1 MAGDIILGGDT
12 PEQAFARYIGLA
24 APRENALADAL
35 ESELNATWNAAAR
48 AVENGGV
55 LPAVGAGHRSRLAK
69 ILQEHFTATADAF
82 ARDVLI
88 GAPPALPRSAK
99 AAMRE
104 LVLKRAGLEGPWQ
117 EAVQEFVGREALAH
131 LNETSAETMSAIRRR
146 ISEGLAAGRPN
157 SEIAKRIREDAPGY
171 NRTRAET
178 IAITETHNA
187 GVGATF
193 TAVDSLGY
201 QTEKTWCAV
210 GDRRTRP
217 THAAASGQTVAM
229 DGFFSVGGA
238 KMPRPGVGP
247 AKETVR
253 CRCCLTFRISE
264 AAQVEGRRRFEAT
277 GSGPGGLGGGGSG
290 GSRPPSPPAGGGSGS
305 GPRWTRQDFDRL
317 KGRFD
322 LGGDDDA
329 VRAWN
334 LWIDRNPAEVYQVLA
349 NGLPGLPRVAFDL
362 KPNGSGRLTMTLA
375 DATGAMIAEADRTFD
390 FARRVAYNAGL
401 IVEAPWQGQN
411 IGRTHLAALLL
422 DFYLPAG
429 IERVA
434 ITAGLDTGG
443 YTWAR
448 AGFAPTP
455 ESWKSLRAELMRRYK
470 GFRLNDPIL
479 LATILDDDP
488 RGLWDV
494 ADHKQG
500 KRLLLGTSWQ
510 GSIDLTEI
518 RSLARLRRYGRRE

>member
-12 PEQAFARYIGLA
+12 PDEAFARYLRLAVPREDALA
-24 APRENALADAL
+24 AVL
-35 ESELNATWNAAAR
+35 EDELNATWQAAAR

-55 LPAVGAGHRSRLAK
+55 LPAVGAGHRSRLTK
-69 ILQEHFTATADAF
+69 ILKEHFSATAEAF
-82 ARDVLI
+82 ARDILI
-88 GAPPALPRSAK
+88 GAPPALPRSTK
-99 AAMRE
+99 ALMRD
-104 LVLKRAGLEGPWQ
+104 LVLKRAGEHGPWQ
-117 EAVQEFVGREALAH
+117 EAVQEFVSREALAH

-146 ISEGLAAGRPN
+146 ISEGLAAGKPN
-157 SEIAKRIREDAPGY
+157 SEIAKRIRDDSPGY
-171 NRTRAET
+171 NRARAET

-187 GVGATF
+187 GVGATY

-253 CRCCLTFRISE
+253 CRCCLTYRISE
-264 AAQVEGRRRFEAT
+264 AAQAEGRRFEAT
-277 GSGPGGLGGGGSG
+277 GSGPGGLGGGAVPPAPPAPPGG
-290 GSRPPSPPAGGGSGS
+290 GSGSGS
-305 GPRWTRQDFDRL
+305 GPRWTRGDFDRL
-317 KGRFD
+317 AGRLD
-322 LGGDDDA
+322 LAEGDDA

-334 LWIDRNPAEVYQVLA
+334 LWIDRNPAEVYRALA
-349 NGLPGLPRVAFDL
+349 QGLPGLARFGVDL
-362 KPNGSGRLTMTLA
+362 RPNGSGALRMVLT
-375 DATGAMIAEADRTFD
+375 DAAGAQMAEADRTFD
-390 FARRVAYNAGL
+390 FARRIAYNAGL

-411 IGRTHLAALLL
+411 IGRTHLASLLL

-429 IERVA
+429 VERVA
-434 ITAGLDTGG
+434 VTAGLDVGG

-448 AGFAPTP
+448 AGFIPTP
-455 ESWKSLRAELMRRYK
+455 ESWKSLQAELMRRYE
-470 GFRLNDPIL
+470 GWRLNDPIL

-488 RGLWDV
+488 RSIWGV

-500 KRLLLGTSWQ
+500 KRLLLGTGWK
-510 GSIDLTEI
+510 GSIDLTDAEM
-518 RSLARLRRYGRRE
+518 LERLRLYGRRP

>member
-35 ESELNATWNAAAR
+35 EAELNTTWNAAAR

-69 ILQEHFTATADAF
+69 ILKKHFKATAEAF
-82 ARDVLI
+82 ARDILI
-88 GAPPALPRSAK
+88 GAPPAVPRTAK
-99 AAMRE
+99 AAMRD

-117 EAVQEFVGREALAH
+117 AAVQEFVGREALAH
-131 LNETSAETMSAIRRR
+131 LNETSAETMAAIRRR

-187 GVGATF
+187 GVGATY

-229 DGFFSVGGA
+229 DGFFTVGGA

-264 AAQVEGRRRFEAT
+264 AAQAEGRRRFEAT
-277 GSGPGGLGGGGSG
+277 GSGPGGLGGGGG
-290 GSRPPSPPAGGGSGS
+290 GGANPPSPPAGGGTGS

-317 KGRFD
+317 TGRLD
-322 LGGDDDA
+322 LAEGDDA

-334 LWIDRNPAEVYQVLA
+334 LWIDRNPAEVYRVLA
-349 NGLPGLPRVAFDL
+349 EGLPVLPRVAIDI
-362 KPNGSGRLTMTLA
+362 KPNGSGRLVMTLT
-375 DATGAMIAEADRTFD
+375 DAAGSQIAEADRTFD
-390 FARRVAYNAGL
+390 FARRIAYNAGL
-401 IVEAPWQGQN
+401 IVEPPFQGQN

-422 DFYLPAG
+422 DFYHPAG

-434 ITAGLDTGG
+434 VTAGLDVGA

-448 AGFAPTP
+448 AGFVPTP
-455 ESWKSLRAELMRRYK
+455 ESWKRLRTDLMRRYE

>member
-69 ILQEHFTATADAF
+69 ILQEHFTATAEAF
-82 ARDVLI
+82 ARDILI

-99 AAMRE
+99 AAMRD

-117 EAVQEFVGREALAH
+117 EAVQAFVGREALAH
-131 LNETSAETMSAIRRR
+131 LNETSAETMTAIRRR

-253 CRCCLTFRISE
+253 CRCCLTYRISE
-264 AAQVEGRRRFEAT
+264 AAQAEGRRRLEAT
-277 GSGPGGLGGGGSG
+277 GSGPGGLGGGSG

-334 LWIDRNPAEVYQVLA
+334 LWIDRNPAEVYRVLA
-349 NGLPGLPRVAFDL
+349 EGLPGLPRVVFDL
-362 KPNGSGRLTMTLA
+362 RPNGSGRLTMTLS

-401 IVEAPWQGQN
+401 IVEPAFQGQN

-455 ESWKSLRAELMRRYK
+455 ESWKSLRAELMRRYE

-488 RGLWDV
+488 QSIWGV
-494 ADHKQG
+494 ADHKHG
-500 KRLLLGTSWQ
+500 RRLLLGTSWK
-510 GSIDLTEI
+510 GSIDLTDAEM
-518 RSLARLRRYGRRE
+518 LKRLRLYGRRP